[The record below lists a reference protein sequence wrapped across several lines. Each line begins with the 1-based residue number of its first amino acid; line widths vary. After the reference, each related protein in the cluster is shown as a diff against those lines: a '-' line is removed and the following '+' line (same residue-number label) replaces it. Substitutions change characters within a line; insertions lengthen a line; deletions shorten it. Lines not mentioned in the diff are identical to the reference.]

1 MWFLSFQRANACR
14 AEADIYVAK
23 ITVKFLCK
31 KSPLLRHSCQQAM

>member
-23 ITVKFLCK
+23 ITVKFLLQK
-31 KSPLLRHSCQQAM
+31 KPFAAPQLPAS